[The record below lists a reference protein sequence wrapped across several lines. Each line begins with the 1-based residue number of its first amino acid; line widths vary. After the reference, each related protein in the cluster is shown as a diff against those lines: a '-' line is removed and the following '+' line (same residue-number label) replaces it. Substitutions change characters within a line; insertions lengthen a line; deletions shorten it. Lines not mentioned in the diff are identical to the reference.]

1 MLKNAL
7 IDLGI
12 EKGLISETSIGD
24 CKEMFFD
31 IWSVISLYENELKR
45 DPYGLWGMDAP
56 EKR

>member
-1 MLKNAL
+1 MAY
-7 IDLGI
+7 

-24 CKEMFFD
+24 CKKMFFD